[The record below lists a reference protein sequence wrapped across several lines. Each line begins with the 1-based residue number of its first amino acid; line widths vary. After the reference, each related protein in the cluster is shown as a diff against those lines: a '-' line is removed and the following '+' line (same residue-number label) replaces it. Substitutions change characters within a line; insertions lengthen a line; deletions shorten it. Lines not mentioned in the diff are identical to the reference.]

1 MFAVI
6 FSGGKQ
12 HRVSQGEVV
21 RVEKLAV
28 EPGDDIQFDQ
38 VLMVGEGDQVS
49 VGSPYLAEGKVTG
62 KVVAHGRGK
71 KVHILK
77 FKRRK
82 DFMKRQG
89 HRQWYTDVEITEIS
103 A

>member
-1 MFAVI
+1 M
-6 FSGGKQ
+6 
-12 HRVSQGEVV
+12 V

-28 EPGDDIQFDQ
+28 DPGDDIQFDQ

-49 VGSPYLAEGKVTG
+49 VGSPTWPRVRSPG